1 MCYLVWQVRN
11 QHQRLYRRHD
21 LVRVVKQASE
31 LLVDGFQIQALC
43 ECGEHQQSVK
53 THLPIGPY
61 TLRVKGK
68 CNHCQI

>member
-1 MCYLVWQVRN
+1 MAGQKPTP
-11 QHQRLYRRHD
+11 RLDRRHI

-31 LLVDGFQIQALC
+31 ILADQFQIQALC

-68 CNHCQI
+68 RNHGQI